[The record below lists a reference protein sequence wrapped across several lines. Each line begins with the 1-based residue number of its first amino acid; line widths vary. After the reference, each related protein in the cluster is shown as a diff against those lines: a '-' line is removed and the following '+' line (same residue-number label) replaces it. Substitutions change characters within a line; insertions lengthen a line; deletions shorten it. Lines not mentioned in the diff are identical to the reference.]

1 MLAGTT
7 MAEDKA
13 TSARV
18 LQLKS
23 DAAEQ
28 HVTAAQADS
37 ITRDEIANHIGDML
51 EELRDLAKSGD
62 MATLA
67 MMLDMAA
74 REAARSRSS
83 A

>member
-1 MLAGTT
+1 MID
-7 MAEDKA
+7 DKSGAA
-13 TSARV
+13 TALHLV
-18 LQLKS
+18 GNAS
-23 DAAEQ
+23 DH

-74 REAARSRSS
+74 REAALGRSS

>member
-1 MLAGTT
+1 MIDDTSGAATVPHRSAKAGEQPVT
-7 MAEDKA
+7 
-13 TSARV
+13 
-18 LQLKS
+18 
-23 DAAEQ
+23 AEQ
-28 HVTAAQADS
+28 ADN
-37 ITRDEIANHIGDML
+37 ITREEIANHIGDML

-74 REAARSRSS
+74 REAVRNRSS